1 MIGHMDIAGFDLNLM
16 KAFDA
21 LYAERH
27 VTRAGSR
34 IGLSQSAMS
43 GALTRLRELL
53 GDELFVRTPSG
64 MQPTPRAHDLA
75 GPVSDALRLLRS
87 ALQADSFD
95 PATADNTVTLAM
107 TDYAAFVLLP
117 PLMARLSI
125 DAPHIN
131 VRVCGM
137 FGRDEAITLLD
148 SGEANL
154 AIGFP
159 VETSARIIS
168 SPLFFESFACI
179 VREGHP
185 AFAGGANVKAFAAA
199 PHLLVSPE
207 GDRSGIVDLRLAD
220 LGLERR
226 VVLSLPQFL
235 AAPFVIAGTDL
246 VATLASRVARR
257 FADTG
262 VGIAMYDPPLQLPTW
277 PLHLMWHRRADAHG
291 AIAWLRGIIT
301 KIAAST

>member
-75 GPVSDALRLLRS
+75 GPVSDVLRLLRS

-107 TDYAAFVLLP
+107 TDYAAF
-117 PLMARLSI
+117 A
-125 DAPHIN
+125 
-131 VRVCGM
+131 
-137 FGRDEAITLLD
+137 
-148 SGEANL
+148 
-154 AIGFP
+154 
-159 VETSARIIS
+159 
-168 SPLFFESFACI
+168 
-179 VREGHP
+179 
-185 AFAGGANVKAFAAA
+185 AGPSLKAFAAA

-246 VATLASRVARR
+246 VVTLASRIARK

-262 VGIAMYDPPLQLPTW
+262 AGIAMYDPPLELPTW
-277 PLHLMWHRRADAHG
+277 PLHLMWHRRADTHR
-291 AIAWLRGIIT
+291 AIA
-301 KIAAST
+301 

>member
-1 MIGHMDIAGFDLNLM
+1 MIGNMDIAGFDLNLM

-117 PLMARLSI
+117 PLMARLSV

-168 SPLFFESFACI
+168 SRCFL
-179 VREGHP
+179 R
-185 AFAGGANVKAFAAA
+185 
-199 PHLLVSPE
+199 VS
-207 GDRSGIVDLRLAD
+207 
-220 LGLERR
+220 
-226 VVLSLPQFL
+226 
-235 AAPFVIAGTDL
+235 
-246 VATLASRVARR
+246 LASCGRDTRR
-257 FADTG
+257 
-262 VGIAMYDPPLQLPTW
+262 
-277 PLHLMWHRRADAHG
+277 
-291 AIAWLRGIIT
+291 
-301 KIAAST
+301 S